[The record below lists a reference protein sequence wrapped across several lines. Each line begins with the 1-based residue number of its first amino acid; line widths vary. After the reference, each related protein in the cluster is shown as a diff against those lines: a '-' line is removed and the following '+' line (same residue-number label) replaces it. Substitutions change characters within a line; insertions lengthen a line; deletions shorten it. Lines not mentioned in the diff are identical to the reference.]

1 MMRAAHPTPIP
12 KKAAKKPAR
21 KRAAKAPP
29 LEVLFSM
36 EVRDVAPPVA
46 GWLEE
51 QLRLAAAAAG
61 IGGEVSIL
69 VVGDIRMAQLHLD
82 HKNVPGTTDCLTFDL
97 SGPHTAKGHIEG
109 DLVLCLAEAKRQ
121 AKARGHSVR
130 EELLL
135 YAIHG
140 LLHLDGEDDLEP
152 KAFAKMHKREDAIL
166 RKIGFK
172 PLFAG
177 E

>member
-1 MMRAAHPTPIP
+1 MRAAPS
-12 KKAAKKPAR
+12 KKKPA
-21 KRAAKAPP
+21 KKKASKPKAPRTPPP
-29 LEVLFSM
+29 LDILLSM
-36 EVRDVAPPVA
+36 EARDTAPPVA

-69 VVGDIRMAQLHLD
+69 VVGDRRMAQLHLEY
-82 HKNVPGTTDCLTFDL
+82 KNVPGTTDCLTFDL
-97 SGPHTAKGHIEG
+97 SGPHTAKGRIEG

-121 AKARGHSVR
+121 AKARGHSAR

-152 KAFAKMHKREDAIL
+152 KAFARMHKREDAIL

>member
-1 MMRAAHPTPIP
+1 M
-12 KKAAKKPAR
+12 
-21 KRAAKAPP
+21 
-29 LEVLFSM
+29 
-36 EVRDVAPPVA
+36 
-46 GWLEE
+46 
-51 QLRLAAAAAG
+51 
-61 IGGEVSIL
+61 
-69 VVGDIRMAQLHLD
+69 D

-97 SGPHTAKGHIEG
+97 SGPHTPKGCIEG

-121 AKARGHSVR
+121 AKARGHSAR

-166 RKIGFK
+166 RKIGFQ

-177 E
+177 K